1 MSKSKKNNKKS
12 KNNKRNSYKI
22 ESLEPRLLMDAAAS
36 QWNDEIEDMTLSAQ
50 TLAALDNANFFKESN
65 WSQAGMVS
73 GLRHVSGSGE
83 ATKVAE
89 VSKADFMKFVG
100 SKLSKNTA
108 KSDEKL
114 DDVKDVLKDALKKA
128 VKKAKG
134 GVAPSVDKDGNVLD
148 NNILSAEDICNA
160 FEDLYGGKVYEQ
172 GKLSIGVGHKDGGLS
187 VFSSAFFDGSFAS
200 NDILAYKADI
210 SDCFNIGSEFDIA
223 CINQHVEFS
232 FGLDGDKLTD
242 NQLVAARYASA
253 VFNEEKDAE
262 TSFGVVDLRADQDDA
277 IDLYVGTSL
286 RVDNSTSV
294 MDYRDGLIA
303 DFNFGVINSNGSLTN
318 VLPGSLKFGKAGLSD
333 SVNWSGPNDSKYT
346 ATMENLGK
354 ITMGRILGKLQ
365 ELSAKISEVQ
375 K

>member
-1 MSKSKKNNKKS
+1 MSKFKKNNKKS

-100 SKLSKNTA
+100 SKLSKSTA

-114 DDVKDVLKDALKKA
+114 DDVKDVLKEALKEA

-160 FEDLYGGKVYEQ
+160 FEDLYGGKIYEQ
-172 GKLSIGVGHKDGGLS
+172 GKLSIGVGHKDGRLS

-294 MDYRDGLIA
+294 IDYRDGLIA
-303 DFNFGVINSNGSLTN
+303 DLKRAKKKDITFDRILICGDVAFSGAKIQYNRAKDYIQELCKETGCDADN
-318 VLPGSLKFGKAGLSD
+318 VYVDF
-333 SVNWSGPNDSKYT
+333 YT
-346 ATMENLGK
+346 AYVE
-354 ITMGRILGKLQ
+354 
-365 ELSAKISEVQ
+365 
-375 K
+375 